1 MKKLTSPLQLNQ
13 SIIINVPIEKMWTVF
28 NDLSL
33 RPKWTCDV
41 QKISYKNKTTT
52 VGESAITNCIVNG
65 KKGTI
70 TTKCLSLNPM
80 KRGEFIIEK
89 DTFGIT
95 KMLHNMGFA
104 TEFKSIDNNKTE
116 FAMLS
121 YYQPKNFILKL
132 INGIIK
138 KKMGKEVDLMLEG
151 LKKYAETGQV
161 NLLNPINR

>member
-1 MKKLTSPLQLNQ
+1 MKKISSPLQLTQ
-13 SIIINVPIEKMWTVF
+13 SVIINVPIEKIWAVF

-41 QKISYKNKTTT
+41 QKINFKTKTTT
-52 VGESAITNCIVNG
+52 VGETAITDCIVNE
-65 KKGTI
+65 KKGTL
-70 TTKCLSLNPM
+70 TTKCLSLNPN
-80 KRGEFIIEK
+80 KRGEFVIES

-104 TEFKSIDNNKTE
+104 TEFKSIDSNKTE
-116 FAMLS
+116 FTMLS
-121 YYQPKNFILKL
+121 HYLPKNFILKL

-138 KKMGKEVDLMLEG
+138 KKMGKEVDLMLAG
-151 LKKYAETGQV
+151 LKSYAETGQV